1 MLSRCVWSYVQIV
14 RVAFTSDPVGPAA
27 AAALDGA
34 DAAALDGAGAAA
46 LDAAALE
53 GAGAAALDAL
63 EAVGAGALVGA
74 LDEDFELLQAPRNSN
89 ETTESVPSFVFIDM
103 PVSLVIC
110 NSY

>member
-1 MLSRCVWSYVQIV
+1 
-14 RVAFTSDPVGPAA
+14 VGPAA

-34 DAAALDGAGAAA
+34 AAALDGAGAAA
-46 LDAAALE
+46 LDAAGAAALD

-63 EAVGAGALVGA
+63 EAVGAGALVAA

-103 PVSLVIC
+103 PVYLVIC

>member
-1 MLSRCVWSYVQIV
+1 
-14 RVAFTSDPVGPAA
+14 
-27 AAALDGA
+27 
-34 DAAALDGAGAAA
+34 
-46 LDAAALE
+46 
-53 GAGAAALDAL
+53 
-63 EAVGAGALVGA
+63 VGAGALVGA